1 MDQKILVQENT
12 MQVINKKNKYF
23 IGLAVLAI
31 AVFSFING
39 DYYSVAALL
48 CVLVSVL
55 TTFDKNDTT
64 VKNLDLW
71 QTVNLVGFRIPAL
84 DLFRSQQ

>member
-1 MDQKILVQENT
+1 

-23 IGLAVLAI
+23 IGVAVFII

-39 DYYSVAALL
+39 DYYSMAALL
-48 CVLVSVL
+48 FVLVSVL

-64 VKNLDLW
+64 VKNQGLW
-71 QTVNLVGFRIPAL
+71 QAVNLAGLVLAAAIW
-84 DLFRSQQ
+84 LFSIYMKK